1 MNRKLSNHPSKS
13 LQQTKDEQIALILSE
28 IENDIE
34 KFKIG
39 LKDKDKQLLDLAKLL
54 KAAKK
59 GISKSSKRKQTIKRI
74 YNNN

>member
-1 MNRKLSNHPSKS
+1 M
-13 LQQTKDEQIALILSE
+13 QQTKDEQIALILGE

-39 LKDKDKQLLDLAKLL
+39 LKDKGKQLLDLAKLL